1 MRRDLLLTL
10 FFVSCS
16 AVSVSAQQPVTS
28 SPQGAALATSALTA
42 LAEATQ
48 VSDVTLTGTGTRT
61 AGSDV
66 ESGNFTLKALGQYQS
81 RLDLVVS
88 GGTRTDVFN
97 LSNTTPQGFW
107 SGTDGVVHQM
117 ASHNCMAGEVWFFP
131 ALSMLSQL
139 SNPNT
144 VISYIGPETR
154 DGIAVQHIQFVHQ
167 NSALSASSNQ
177 MLGQLSTTDIY
188 LDASSYLPLAISF
201 NTHPDNSLNINIP
214 VEVDFSNYQ
223 TVQGAQVP
231 FRIQKFVNGSLFLD
245 LTVQSAQ
252 VNSGLTSATFSSN

>member
-1 MRRDLLLTL
+1 MRCAPFLVLPFLLFATI
-10 FFVSCS
+10 S
-16 AVSVSAQQPVTS
+16 ALAQQPVTS
-28 SPQGAALATSALTA
+28 NPQAAALASSALAA
-42 LAEATQ
+42 LTGATQ

-131 ALSMLSQL
+131 ALSVLSQL

-144 VISYIGPETR
+144 MISYIGPETR
-154 DGIAVQHIQFVHQ
+154 NGIAVQHVQFVYQ

-188 LDASSYLPLAISF
+188 LDVSSYLPLAI
-201 NTHPDNSLNINIP
+201 
-214 VEVDFSNYQ
+214 
-223 TVQGAQVP
+223 
-231 FRIQKFVNGSLFLD
+231 
-245 LTVQSAQ
+245 
-252 VNSGLTSATFSSN
+252 